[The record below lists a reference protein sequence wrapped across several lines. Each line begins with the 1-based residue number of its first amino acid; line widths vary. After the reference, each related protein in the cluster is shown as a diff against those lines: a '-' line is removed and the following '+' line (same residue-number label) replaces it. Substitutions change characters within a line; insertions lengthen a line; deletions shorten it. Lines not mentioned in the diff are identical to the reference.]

1 MRGNCLICII
11 LFFIFASD
19 HNCYARN
26 CKFIS
31 FNIRYDSGY
40 DGVNC
45 WSNRLPLICDFFRKE
60 EPDII
65 CLQEVLDNQYVS
77 LCDSL
82 MNYNSYGVGR
92 IDGDRAGEYAPI
104 FYRQD
109 KYNLNSKGTFWLS
122 ETPDIAGSIG
132 WDAAQP
138 RIVTWAEFVDKKGKS
153 FFVLNTHLD
162 DIGMLSRRKS
172 ADFILKKI
180 MSFDNSPLILSGD
193 FNDIEDSPT
202 YKILTG
208 HGSLFDIN
216 KIAKKR
222 KGVRYSF
229 HAFGSIEENI
239 RQKVDYIFVRNI
251 KRVKYVDVPREQL
264 IEEAYLSDHNPIVTV
279 FSY

>member
-19 HNCYARN
+19 HKCYASN

-109 KYNLNSKGTFWLS
+109 KYNLYSKGTFWLS

-138 RIVTWAEFVDKKGKS
+138 RIVTWVEFVDKKGKS

-222 KGVRYSF
+222 KGVGYSF
-229 HAFGSIEENI
+229 HAFGSVAEKI

-251 KRVKYVDVPREQL
+251 KKVKYVDLPRERL
-264 IEEAYLSDHNPIVTV
+264 IEKVYLSDHNPIVTV

>member
-1 MRGNCLICII
+1 MRGNCLFCII

-19 HNCYARN
+19 HNCYSSN

-109 KYNLNSKGTFWLS
+109 KYNLYSKGTFWLS

-138 RIVTWAEFVDKKGKS
+138 RIVTWVEFVDKKGKS

-222 KGVRYSF
+222 KGVGYSF
-229 HAFGSIEENI
+229 HAFGSVAEKI

-251 KRVKYVDVPREQL
+251 KKVKYVDLPRERL
-264 IEEAYLSDHNPIVTV
+264 IEKVYLSDHNPIVTV

>member
-1 MRGNCLICII
+1 MLNLHNP
-11 LFFIFASD
+11 FFIFASD
-19 HNCYARN
+19 HNCYASN

-45 WSNRLPLICDFFRKE
+45 WSNRLPLICDFFRQE
-60 EPDII
+60 DPDII

-109 KYNLNSKGTFWLS
+109 KYNLYSKGTFWLS

-138 RIVTWAEFVDKKGKS
+138 RIVTWVELVDKKGKA

-162 DIGMLSRRKS
+162 NIGMLSRRNS
-172 ADFILKKI
+172 ADLILKKI
-180 MSFDNSPLILSGD
+180 LSFDNSPLILSGD
-193 FNDIEDSPT
+193 FNEKEDSPT

-208 HGSLFDIN
+208 HGSIFDIN

-222 KGVRYSF
+222 KGVGYSF
-229 HAFGSIEENI
+229 HAFGSIAENI

-251 KRVKYVDVPREQL
+251 KRVKYVDVPRERL
-264 IEEAYLSDHNPIVTV
+264 IEEVYLSDHNPIVTF